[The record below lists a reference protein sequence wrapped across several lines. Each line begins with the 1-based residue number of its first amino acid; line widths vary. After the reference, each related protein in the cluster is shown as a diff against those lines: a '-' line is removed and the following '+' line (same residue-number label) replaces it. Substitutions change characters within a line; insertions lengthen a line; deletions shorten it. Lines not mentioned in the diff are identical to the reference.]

1 MLVFSAQRGSL
12 YLSGLPRM
20 ARRTELPRQIEDKRE
35 MNRTHAMALTAGLA
49 SFASIS
55 AIAAPTIYAAKS
67 ASTTSTL
74 HGGNRELLTLGFTG
88 TTSSM
93 TGSDFL
99 RWTSGSLTNNAGTYG
114 WNDLV
119 PRDVNG
125 ANVYTGNPDRGDS
138 STPMPGEAAK
148 KGTMRDVFGSFNGY
162 KNMSYI
168 IDGED
173 NGAYHFDLLFAP
185 GSLLSADA
193 NSSTVELS
201 ILERGG
207 NSDFNVYGINADG
220 SMTGA
225 MLVNRSKGGSAG
237 WTLDTL
243 EIGGAQTVFGFG
255 ISLDA
260 SWQNLKGFRIEALNG
275 FNGPDIV
282 AVGSTAALPPP
293 IVPAPASLGLLG
305 IAALSAG
312 RRRR

>member
-1 MLVFSAQRGSL
+1 
-12 YLSGLPRM
+12 M
-20 ARRTELPRQIEDKRE
+20 ARTTNRTTEDNQE
-35 MNRTHAMALTAGLA
+35 MNRTYATVLAAGLA
-49 SFASIS
+49 SFASMS

-67 ASTTSTL
+67 ASTTSAL
-74 HGGNRELLTLGFTG
+74 HGGDRELLTLGFTG
-88 TTSSM
+88 TSSSM
-93 TGSDFL
+93 TGADFL
-99 RWTSGSLTNNAGTYG
+99 RWNSGSLTNNAGTFG

-125 ANVYTGNPDRGDS
+125 ANVYTGNPDRADS
-138 STPMPGEAAK
+138 STPMPGEASK
-148 KGTMRDVFGSFNGY
+148 KGTMRDVFGSFGGPTPY

-173 NGAYHFDLLFAP
+173 SGTYRFDLLFAP

-193 NSSTVELS
+193 NASTVELS

-220 SMTGA
+220 SLTGA
-225 MLVNRSKGGSAG
+225 LFVGRGKGASVG
-237 WTLDTL
+237 WSLDTL

-260 SWQNLKGFRIEALNG
+260 SWKNLKGVRIEALSN

-282 AVGSTAALPPP
+282 AVGSAAPSPAP
-293 IVPAPASLGLLG
+293 IVPAPASLALIG
-305 IAALSAG
+305 IAAVGSC

>member
-1 MLVFSAQRGSL
+1 
-12 YLSGLPRM
+12 M
-20 ARRTELPRQIEDKRE
+20 ARTNAPLPEDKE
-35 MNRTHAMALTAGLA
+35 KMNRTYATVLIAGSTCLA
-49 SFASIS
+49 SMS

-74 HGGNRELLTLGFTG
+74 HGGDRELLTLGFTG
-88 TTSSM
+88 TSSAM
-93 TGSDFL
+93 TGADFL
-99 RWTSGSLTNNAGTYG
+99 RWNSGSLTNNAGTYG

-138 STPMPGEAAK
+138 STPMPGEASK
-148 KGTMRDVFGSFNGY
+148 KGTMRDVFGSFGGPTLY

-173 NGAYHFDLLFAP
+173 NGAYRFDLLFAP

-220 SMTGA
+220 SLTGA
-225 MLVNRSKGGSAG
+225 LFVGRAKGASVG
-237 WTLDTL
+237 WSLDTL
-243 EIGGAQTVFGFG
+243 EIGGAQSVFGFG

-260 SWQNLKGFRIEALNG
+260 SWKNLKGVRIEALG
-275 FNGPDIV
+275 TFNGPDIV
-282 AVGSTAALPPP
+282 AVGSVATSPAP
-293 IVPAPASLGLLG
+293 IVPAPAPLALLG
-305 IAALSAG
+305 MAAFGSS

>member
-1 MLVFSAQRGSL
+1 
-12 YLSGLPRM
+12 
-20 ARRTELPRQIEDKRE
+20 
-35 MNRTHAMALTAGLA
+35 MNRTHAIALTAG
-49 SFASIS
+49 FASLVSMS
-55 AIAAPTIYAAKS
+55 ALAAPTIYAAKS
-67 ASTTSTL
+67 AATTSVL
-74 HGGNRELLTLGFTG
+74 HGGDRELLTLGFTG

-93 TGSDFL
+93 TGADFL
-99 RWTSGSLTNNAGTYG
+99 RWTGGSLTNNAGTYG

-125 ANVYTGNPDRGDS
+125 ANVYTGNPDRADS

-148 KGTMRDVFGSFNGY
+148 KGTMRDVFGEFNGPNPY

-173 NGAYHFDLLFAP
+173 SGAYRFDLLF
-185 GSLLSADA
+185 GSGALLSADA
-193 NSSTVELS
+193 NASTVELS

-207 NSDFNVYGINADG
+207 NSDFNVYGIKADG
-220 SMTGA
+220 SLTSALFVGRGKGA
-225 MLVNRSKGGSAG
+225 SVG

-260 SWQNLKGFRIEALNG
+260 SWQNLKGVRIEALGN

-282 AVGSTAALPPP
+282 GVGVVAASPPP
-293 IVPAPASLGLLG
+293 IVPAPASLALLG
-305 IAALSAG
+305 ITALGSGRG
-312 RRRR
+312 RRRDRIA